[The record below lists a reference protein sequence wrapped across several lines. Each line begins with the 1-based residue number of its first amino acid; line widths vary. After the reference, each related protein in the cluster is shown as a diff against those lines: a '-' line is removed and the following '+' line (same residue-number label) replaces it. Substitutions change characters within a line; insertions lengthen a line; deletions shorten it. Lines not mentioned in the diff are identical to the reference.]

1 MAGAHPAPALDRS
14 APANPVAPAVVPPG
28 VRVTSR
34 VLSVD
39 VLRGIVMVLMAL
51 DHVRD
56 YVTALRV
63 QPENLVHGSVA
74 LFATRWVTHF
84 CAPVFSLLAGVG
96 IGLVMA
102 RGKIPAAMTRFLV
115 VRGAWL
121 IVLDVISRRSISC

>member
-1 MAGAHPAPALDRS
+1 M
-14 APANPVAPAVVPPG
+14 
-28 VRVTSR
+28 
-34 VLSVD
+34 D